1 MESTSTKKNPFY
13 VLFMGNNPM
22 DLSKISEDIKN
33 SKGSEMITEAVYNVT
48 DLFKKIKDLAP
59 TWIIIDENI
68 GRSKLKM
75 VTNRLNRETR
85 SSDIPVSILKNSNY
99 QESGVLH
106 AEDFILKEEI
116 TAEHLYPALVNM
128 LKFRR
133 THVLFKAIY
142 RKRKRQFK
150 NLLSAS

>member
-1 MESTSTKKNPFY
+1 
-13 VLFMGNNPM
+13 M
-22 DLSKISEDIKN
+22 DLNKISDDIKKL
-33 SKGSEMITEAVYNVT
+33 KGSEMITEVAYDVK

-68 GRSKLKM
+68 GKNKLRK
-75 VTNRLNRETR
+75 VTNRLKKEKH
-85 SSDIPVSILKNSNY
+85 SSEIPVSILKNSNY
-99 QESGVLH
+99 HESGVLH
-106 AEDFILKEEI
+106 AEDFILKEEA
-116 TAEHLYPALVNM
+116 TGDRLYHSLINM

-150 NLLSAS
+150 NLLSAG